1 MSESARFTPATNVA
15 IGSSIRLQ
23 ARIHTPSPMDLSFNN
38 KTTRGARFR
47 RELRNPSMLTVI
59 LLATVVLVIVL
70 APFAPKWISTTQ
82 DSFAAIAKQ
91 KEIQEASMS
100 SIAAIIPSQISP
112 WLAVQTNTM
121 INAEGPLDWNVV
133 SFRSGSCAPQNLS
146 QLPAGKYSASIATA
160 CDTLDDI
167 QLRYSRTC
175 FLASNCNVPEV
186 AKLEIRTAMD
196 GVWEAFSDAGFVL
209 PYDQLEQQVNP

>member
-1 MSESARFTPATNVA
+1 
-15 IGSSIRLQ
+15 
-23 ARIHTPSPMDLSFNN
+23 MDLSFNN

-47 RELRNPSMLTVI
+47 RELRNPSMRTVI
-59 LLATVVLVIVL
+59 LLTTVVLVIVL
-70 APFAPKWISTTQ
+70 APFAPKWITTTQ

-100 SIAAIIPSQISP
+100 SISAIIPSQISP
-112 WLAVQTNTM
+112 WLASQTNTM

-133 SFRSGSCAPQNLS
+133 SFRSGACAPQNLS

-167 QLRYSRTC
+167 QQRYSGTC
-175 FLASNCNVPEV
+175 FLASNCNVPEA
-186 AKLEIRTAMD
+186 AKQEIKTAMD

-209 PYDQLEQQVNP
+209 PYDQLEQQANP